1 MRRTLLE
8 IPIPF
13 LDVSIPIYSYGFMM
27 MIGFL
32 FAVLAARR
40 KANYEGIDPYLVTD
54 LAIYSLL
61 GGIVGA
67 RLLFV
72 THHLSDYARHPLE
85 IFMIFKG
92 GLSFYGGLLG
102 AIVTGAVFCKN
113 RGLSVPKCLDMGSVG
128 AAIGLAFGRIGCF
141 LNGCCYGDPVAG
153 DFIFMVLFP
162 KTKDAHGNIDGSPA
176 YLHHLEEGWVGFADP
191 ISLPVHPV
199 QIYSALGAFV
209 LFLVLSNVYAYKKR
223 DGEIFLL
230 FCILYAPMR
239 FYWEILRD
247 DSAPVLYGLTVSQ
260 AISIPVFLLALI
272 FLIRGRRQW
281 GRNELRPN
289 N

>member
-13 LDVSIPIYSYGFMM
+13 LDVSIPIYSYGLMM

-32 FAVLAARR
+32 FAVLVARR

-72 THHLSDYARHPLE
+72 THHLSYYAKHPLE

-102 AIVTGAVFCKN
+102 AIVTGAVFCRN
-113 RGLSVPKCLDMGSVG
+113 RGLSVRS
-128 AAIGLAFGRIGCF
+128 
-141 LNGCCYGDPVAG
+141 
-153 DFIFMVLFP
+153 
-162 KTKDAHGNIDGSPA
+162 
-176 YLHHLEEGWVGFADP
+176 EEHT
-191 ISLPVHPV
+191 SEL
-199 QIYSALGAFV
+199 Q
-209 LFLVLSNVYAYKKR
+209 
-223 DGEIFLL
+223 
-230 FCILYAPMR
+230 
-239 FYWEILRD
+239 
-247 DSAPVLYGLTVSQ
+247 SQ
-260 AISIPVFLLALI
+260 S
-272 FLIRGRRQW
+272 
-281 GRNELRPN
+281 
-289 N
+289 